1 MSEEVYSRLR
11 EFLDQLP
18 GGYPETPTGVEI
30 RILKKLF
37 SPEDAELTMKLKPEP
52 EGISSIANRLGV
64 DESEAAEKLEDLAKR
79 GLIFRTRENGEPKY
93 QAFQYIVGIYEFQLP
108 YIDREFA
115 EMMEEYFPF
124 LGMSMAPLKTKQ
136 LRIAPVESSVESK
149 SAVASYNQVREM
161 VKKQKL
167 IINNP
172 CICRKEQALL
182 GNECDKPRDICLSFG
197 KFAQYGIDN
206 GTGTQVTPEEALKL
220 LDKAEEAALVLSP
233 SNTKELEFICCC
245 CGCCCG
251 GLKGTKLLENPAD
264 FFQSYYTA
272 TIDADECTA
281 CETCIDRCQIDA
293 IEEKGDVMEVNPAR
307 CIGCGLCVDTCPTEA
322 ITLKEKEGVEAP
334 PADLDEVFQRLAS
347 ERGVG

>member
-293 IEEKGDVMEVNPAR
+293 IEEKDDVMEVNPAR

>member
-1 MSEEVYSRLR
+1 MSEEVYGRLR
-11 EFLDQLP
+11 AFLDQLP

-52 EGISSIANRLGV
+52 EDVSSVAERIGI

-136 LRIAPVESSVESK
+136 LRIAPVDSSVESK
-149 SAVASYNQVREM
+149 STVASYNQIREM

-182 GNECDKPRDICLSFG
+182 GNECDKPRDLCFSFG

-220 LDKAEEAALVLSP
+220 LDKAEEAGLVLSP
-233 SNTKELEFICCC
+233 SNTLELEFICCC

-264 FFQSYYTA
+264 FFQSYYRA
-272 TIDADECTA
+272 VIDPDECTA
-281 CETCIDRCQIDA
+281 CGTCIDRCQIDA
-293 IEEKGDVMEVNPAR
+293 IEEKDDVMEVNPAR
-307 CIGCGLCVDTCPTEA
+307 CIGCGLCVDTCSTEA
-322 ITLKEKEGVEAP
+322 ITLEEKEGVEAP
-334 PADLDEVFQRLAS
+334 PADLDEVLQRLSS